1 MKYVLS
7 DFDGTL
13 TNENMIGPEFLQVLS
28 FLKEKKIELVIVTG
42 RSVSWAHFLLTHF
55 PVHTVIAEGGGV
67 AVSKDLTLKT
77 YSSSEELSRLDKL
90 SKSLIEEFKE
100 ISLSADSFGRLC
112 DRAIELSLLK
122 ELNLLDKVQ
131 SFLQGKC
138 HFSCSN
144 VHLNFWL
151 GDISKEKASLDF
163 CQLNDISSKDII
175 YFGDAPN
182 DQGMFRTFTES
193 VGVSNISSY
202 LDQMESRPKYILE
215 GKDKEGAKGVLY
227 FLRNSSKI

>member
-28 FLKEKKIELVIVTG
+28 LLQEKKIKIVIVTG
-42 RSVSWAHFLLTHF
+42 RSLSWAHFLLTHY
-55 PVHTVIAEGGGV
+55 PIHAVIAEGGGV
-67 AVSKDLTLKT
+67 IVFEDLNLRVFSSDEDLTKLDDL
-77 YSSSEELSRLDKL
+77 SEELLNN
-90 SKSLIEEFKE
+90 FPE

-112 DRAIELSLLK
+112 DRAIELSLLE
-122 ELNLLDKVQ
+122 ELNLLDEVKK
-131 SFLQGKC
+131 FLKGKC
-138 HFSCSN
+138 HFSYSN

-151 GDISKEKASLDF
+151 GDISKQRASLDF
-163 CQLNDISSKDII
+163 CQMNDVLPKDTI

-182 DQGMFRTFTES
+182 DQGMFREFPES
-193 VGVSNISSY
+193 VGVSNISTY
-202 LDQMESRPKYILE
+202 LDQLKFRPKYILE

-227 FLRNSSKI
+227 FLRNSSKV